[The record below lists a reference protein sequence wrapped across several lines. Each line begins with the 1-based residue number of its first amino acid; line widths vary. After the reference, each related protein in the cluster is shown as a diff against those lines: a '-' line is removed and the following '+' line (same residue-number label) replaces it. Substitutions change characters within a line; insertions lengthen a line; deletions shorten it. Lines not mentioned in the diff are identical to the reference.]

1 MKNATM
7 DKLFKGID
15 YLTGILTGLMVLFVF
30 LNVVLRTCFNSG
42 LTWSEELSRYLFV
55 FVTYVG
61 AISAMRVD
69 VDVCGVSTA
78 DCNFDVYSGAWF
90 W

>member
-42 LTWSEELSRYLFV
+42 LTWS
-55 FVTYVG
+55 
-61 AISAMRVD
+61 
-69 VDVCGVSTA
+69 
-78 DCNFDVYSGAWF
+78 
-90 W
+90 